1 MQGQQKLT
9 FKRAI
14 LGIVDQV
21 FSSYS
26 VECKV
31 LAKSKWVRITE
42 IAAGA
47 GRYSDPHMVRYV

>member
-1 MQGQQKLT
+1 MQVQQKLT

-14 LGIVDQV
+14 LGI
-21 FSSYS
+21 FYS
-26 VECKV
+26 VEYEV

-47 GRYSDPHMVRYV
+47 GRYSDPRPLTHIW